1 MTLTSISETLWSA
14 ITQWF
19 SRRTSIFQSCESW
32 NKHRAVPFSIQQ
44 FSKGDTAI
52 SAYVMERYHL
62 MVLQNNV
69 ADPRVDME
77 DSWRYRGIVGHK
89 QDARGVQNKFSDFVL
104 HFQILYDLEGEAAI
118 EFSKAACRIVAT
130 FLYSHIWV
138 IGASS

>member
-1 MTLTSISETLWSA
+1 MLSRSGSPEERRFFRAASPGTSIEQFLS
-14 ITQWF
+14 
-19 SRRTSIFQSCESW
+19 
-32 NKHRAVPFSIQQ
+32 Q
-44 FSKGDTAI
+44 FSNSAI

-69 ADPRVDME
+69 ADPRVDIE